1 MRWCKKQSMYLTDY
15 ISNALFYKK
24 KKKGQAPKKNKNP
37 KDGLFAMYW
46 PLRVNQ
52 ITVFNFQHAALVS
65 DMQSIP
71 KKTPN
76 S

>member
-1 MRWCKKQSMYLTDY
+1 MYLTDY
-15 ISNALFYKK
+15 ISNAIFLYIK

-52 ITVFNFQHAALVS
+52 IIVFNFQHAALVS

-71 KKTPN
+71 KTPN

>member
-1 MRWCKKQSMYLTDY
+1 MYLTDY

-24 KKKGQAPKKNKNP
+24 KKRDKHQKKNKNP

-52 ITVFNFQHAALVS
+52 IIVFNFQHAALVS
-65 DMQSIP
+65 DMQIIQKNP
-71 KKTPN
+71 PN